1 MDLTL
6 LSTFADVVRRGSFA
20 AVARDR
26 DTDASSISR
35 AVAAL
40 EGSLGVRLFQRTTR
54 RLALTEAGSAYYER
68 VVPLLEGLAAAN
80 AEVTDLGD
88 QPLGTVRVTASV
100 AFGQR
105 VVVPMLPEFLARH
118 PGLGVD
124 LVLSDTVLDVV
135 GQRIDLAIRLGTLPD
150 SDLVATKL
158 ASVTYRVVASSAYL
172 SERGCPTVPAEL
184 AGHDC
189 LRFGLAGFRDRWR
202 FRQGR
207 GEAASAFD
215 IPVSGRVV
223 ISNGLALQS
232 CALAGLGVALLPC
245 WLVDDA
251 VRAGQLVDMFPG
263 WEVSGTDF
271 ANAVWLVFPTRAYVP
286 RKTRAFV
293 DALQAWMHAMRTCD
307 RQAA

>member
-6 LSTFADVVRRGSFA
+6 LYTFADVVRRGSFA

-35 AVAAL
+35 AIAAL
-40 EGSLGVRLFQRTTR
+40 EGALGVRLFQRTTR

-68 VVPLLEGLAAAN
+68 VVPLLEGLAAAS
-80 AEVTDLGD
+80 AEVADLGD

-105 VVVPMLPEFLARH
+105 VVVPMLPDFLARH
-118 PGLGVD
+118 SGLGID
-124 LVLSDTVLDVV
+124 LVLTDTVLDVV
-135 GQRIDLAIRLGTLPD
+135 GERIDVAIRLGTLPD

-158 ASVTYRVVASSAYL
+158 AAVTYRVVATPAYL
-172 SERGCPTVPAEL
+172 SARGLPASPADL
-184 AGHDC
+184 AAHEC
-189 LRFGLAGFRDRWR
+189 LRFGIPGFRRSWR
-202 FRQGR
+202 FRQGM
-207 GEAASAFD
+207 GEVHD
-215 IPVSGRVV
+215 VPVSGRVV

-245 WLVDDA
+245 WLVDDM
-251 VRAGQLVDMFPG
+251 VRAGQLVDIFPR
-263 WEVSGTDF
+263 WEVSGADF
-271 ANAVWLVFPTRAYVP
+271 ATAVWLVFPTRAYVP

-293 DALQAWMHAMRTCD
+293 GALQKWMRAMRTCD
-307 RQAA
+307 QQAV

>member
-35 AVAAL
+35 AIAAL
-40 EGSLGVRLFQRTTR
+40 EGTLGVRLFQRTTR
-54 RLALTEAGSAYYER
+54 RLALTEAGAAYYER

-80 AEVTDLGD
+80 AEVADLGD
-88 QPLGTVRVTASV
+88 QPIGTVRVTASV

-118 PGLGVD
+118 PGLGID
-124 LVLSDTVLDVV
+124 LVLSDAVLDVV
-135 GQRIDLAIRLGTLPD
+135 GDRIDLAIRLGTLPD

-158 ASVTYRVVASSAYL
+158 TAVAYRVVASPDYVAA
-172 SERGCPTVPAEL
+172 RGRPATPADL
-184 AGHDC
+184 AWHEC
-189 LRFGLAGFRDRWR
+189 LRFDIPAFRAQWR
-202 FRQGR
+202 FRQGN
-207 GEAASAFD
+207 GEVHD
-215 IPVSGRVV
+215 VPVSGRVV

-251 VRAGQLVDMFPG
+251 IRAGKLVDLFPG
-263 WEVSGTDF
+263 WEVSGADF
-271 ANAVWLVFPTRAYVP
+271 ATAVWLVFPTRAYVP

-293 DALQAWMHAMRTCD
+293 DALQAWVHAMRACD
-307 RQAA
+307 QRAA